1 MADLTI
7 DQGADFFQRFQVKD
21 TLGNI
26 PDLTNYTGK
35 SEIRDAAGGTLIG
48 TFVVIMGT
56 TDGYVD
62 LVLDD
67 NDTNL
72 LTPGTYVYDIFITNA
87 TTDDVQRIVAGAVTV
102 SARITQ

>member
-1 MADLTI
+1 MVDVTI

-21 TLGNI
+21 SLGNI
-26 PDLTNYTGK
+26 TDLTNYTGK

-56 TDGYVD
+56 TNGYVD
-62 LVLDD
+62 LVMDD

-72 LTPGTYVYDIFITNA
+72 LASGTYVYDIFITN
-87 TTDDVQRIVAGAVTV
+87 TITDDVQRIVAGVVSV
-102 SARITQ
+102 SARITV